1 MDPDKTTYVRLNE
14 RKVVSKSD
22 ILSLLKT
29 YNCYHEG
36 KSFQLRIREEEGELI
51 VEGLLNIS
59 WGLRRPIRLQ
69 MQDDNERFYYDCT
82 EAWRSESSESSR
94 NENNEQSNPLQFSS
108 EPNNNKICATS
119 IPTGMDGYDAEE
131 DVPQLLR
138 TRSDASFVN
147 IQRRSK
153 IHNSADSQQIKR
165 HRFSINGHFYNH
177 KTSVFTPSYGSVTNV
192 RVNST
197 MTTQQVLN
205 LLLHK
210 FRVSFALF
218 SFDDTATYCSLLHC
232 SVLVQVDNTADE
244 FGLYLVHESGERAKL
259 KETEYPLVSRL
270 LHGPCEKIARIFI
283 MEKDLGEEITY
294 DVAQYI
300 KFEMPVLDSFIKK
313 LKEEEERE
321 ILKLTRK
328 YSVLKSMILQ
338 KLDGISQMNH
348 V

>member
-1 MDPDKTTYVRLNE
+1 MDPGKTCYVRLNE
-14 RKVVSKSD
+14 KKVISKSD

-59 WGLRRPIRLQ
+59 WGLRRSIRLQ
-69 MQDDNERFYYDCT
+69 MQDDKEHFHYSCT
-82 EAWRSESSESSR
+82 GAWRSESSESSR
-94 NENNEQSNPLQFSS
+94 NEDNEQSHLHQFSP
-108 EPNNNKICATS
+108 EPNNNQIRTTS
-119 IPTGMDGYDAEE
+119 VTAGVDGYDAEE
-131 DVPQLLR
+131 DIPQLLR

-153 IHNSADSQQIKR
+153 MHNSADSQRIKR

-177 KTSVFTPSYGSVTNV
+177 KTSVFTPSYGSMTNV

-197 MTTQQVLN
+197 ITTQQVLN
-205 LLLHK
+205 LLLNK
-210 FRVSFALF
+210 FRIENKADGFAL
-218 SFDDTATYCSLLHC
+218 
-232 SVLVQVDNTADE
+232 
-244 FGLYLVHESGERAKL
+244 YLIHESGERTKL
-259 KETEYPLVSRL
+259 KDTEYPLVSRL

-300 KFEMPVLDSFIKK
+300 KFEMPLLDSFIKK
-313 LKEEEERE
+313 LKEEEDRE
-321 ILKLTRK
+321 ILKLSRK
-328 YSVLKSMILQ
+328 YSVLRSMIMQ
-338 KLDGISQMNH
+338 KLDGISKMNR

>member
-1 MDPDKTTYVRLNE
+1 MDPHKISYVRLNE
-14 RKVVSKSD
+14 EKVIAKSD

-59 WGLRRPIRLQ
+59 WGLKRPIRLQ
-69 MQDDNERFYYDCT
+69 MHDDNERFRYAC
-82 EAWRSESSESSR
+82 ASAQRSENTSR
-94 NENNEQSNPLQFSS
+94 NENGEQSFSHQFCSDS
-108 EPNNNKICATS
+108 EPNNNKISATPVPGVDS
-119 IPTGMDGYDAEE
+119 SEE
-131 DVPQLLR
+131 DIPQLLR

-153 IHNSADSQQIKR
+153 IHSSADSQRMKR

-197 MTTQQVLN
+197 LTAQQVLN
-205 LLLHK
+205 LLLNK
-210 FRVSFALF
+210 FRVESK
-218 SFDDTATYCSLLHC
+218 
-232 SVLVQVDNTADE
+232 ADE
-244 FGLYLVHESGERAKL
+244 FALYLVHASGERTKM
-259 KETEYPLVSRL
+259 KDTEYPLVSRL

-328 YSVLKSMILQ
+328 YSALKSMILQ
-338 KLDGISQMNH
+338 KLDGISENVLM

>member
-119 IPTGMDGYDAEE
+119 IPSMDGYDAEE

-210 FRVSFALF
+210 FR
-218 SFDDTATYCSLLHC
+218 
-232 SVLVQVDNTADE
+232 VDNTADE

>member
-1 MDPDKTTYVRLNE
+1 MDRDKTSYVRLNE
-14 RKVVSKSD
+14 EKVIAKSD

-36 KSFQLRIREEEGELI
+36 KSFKLRIREEEGELI

-59 WGLRRPIRLQ
+59 WGLKRPIRLQ
-69 MQDDNERFYYDCT
+69 MHDDNERFYYACSG
-82 EAWRSESSESSR
+82 AWRSESSESSR
-94 NENNEQSNPLQFSS
+94 NENSEQSPSRQISS
-108 EPNNNKICATS
+108 ERNNNKISGTA
-119 IPTGMDGYDAEE
+119 IPSMDGYSAEE
-131 DVPQLLR
+131 VVPPLLR
-138 TRSDASFVN
+138 TRSDASFMKV
-147 IQRRSK
+147 QRRCK
-153 IHNSADSQQIKR
+153 VHNSADSQSLKR

-205 LLLHK
+205 LLLNK
-210 FRVSFALF
+210 FRVE
-218 SFDDTATYCSLLHC
+218 
-232 SVLVQVDNTADE
+232 NKADE
-244 FGLYLVHESGERAKL
+244 FALYLVHESGERTKL
-259 KETEYPLVSRL
+259 KDTEYPLVSRL

-283 MEKDLGEEITY
+283 METDLVEEITY

-321 ILKLTRK
+321 ILKLQRK
-328 YSVLKSMILQ
+328 YSALRSMILQ
-338 KLDGISQMNH
+338 KLDGISQITNH